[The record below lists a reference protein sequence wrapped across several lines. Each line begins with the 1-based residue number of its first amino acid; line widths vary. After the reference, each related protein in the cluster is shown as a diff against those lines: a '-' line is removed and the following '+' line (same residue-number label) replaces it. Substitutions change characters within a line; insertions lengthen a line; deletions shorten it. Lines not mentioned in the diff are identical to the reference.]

1 VPTVPTAEDDATL
14 GQLEKTQE
22 EGRVKR
28 RKRKRRQSKGLQHK
42 EAQPTDA
49 PAVPSAPVL
58 SETQEASEAADAP
71 EAAEVPASQETSEE
85 KGMKFLKDVLKRC
98 CLDERLLELLAGMPS
113 FFAVKIR
120 HPFSAVGFNPRN
132 NGCEVHFILLFIVD
146 Q

>member
-1 VPTVPTAEDDATL
+1 
-14 GQLEKTQE
+14 
-22 EGRVKR
+22 
-28 RKRKRRQSKGLQHK
+28 
-42 EAQPTDA
+42 
-49 PAVPSAPVL
+49 
-58 SETQEASEAADAP
+58 
-71 EAAEVPASQETSEE
+71 
-85 KGMKFLKDVLKRC
+85 MKFLKDVLKRC